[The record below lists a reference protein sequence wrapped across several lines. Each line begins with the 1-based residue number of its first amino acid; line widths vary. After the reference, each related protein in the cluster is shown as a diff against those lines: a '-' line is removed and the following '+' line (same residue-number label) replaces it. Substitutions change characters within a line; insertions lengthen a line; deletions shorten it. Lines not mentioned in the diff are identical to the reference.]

1 MAIYCWRC
9 SVITRSKVVDG
20 REVGSS
26 AVAAS
31 AYRSGLDLYDERRQE
46 REDYSRRH
54 GVVRDAG
61 EVLLPE
67 NAPEEY
73 RDREALW
80 NAVEAAER
88 AHNAQLAREIVIA
101 MPVELLDADRT
112 YDAIA
117 QLGHDYSQML
127 ANQGMCVQWDL
138 HDPDNTDRNPHIHI
152 LATMRG
158 IDEDGNWMPKTHK
171 EYLLRDPS
179 GELDDRYASSQERA
193 QLRDEGWQDVYSYRD
208 HGSRL
213 RLTADEAAE
222 RGLTNADRADR
233 HPVSRK
239 ADENDWNTPERF
251 EQWRRSWEDMC
262 NERLREIGREDQEI
276 SRLSYQE
283 RGIDRVPTIHEGSW
297 VCERER
303 EAMERAQL
311 EGREYAPVTD
321 IRTANLIIAE
331 TNDQIAELE
340 RDPIPSMEQ
349 EVFPQE
355 QEQEQESW
363 QQRAMVRELL
373 DHGWQART
381 DLLHPREATLEERDD
396 GQAEREAALEQHRTF
411 MDEVRERIEYARELA
426 REAIERARE
435 MLREL
440 PEHVR
445 ELVRD
450 IDGLIRAADHEREE
464 PAVERDVERA
474 HERDAIEREP
484 ESGRGD
490 DIDRGCAVGDD
501 EEQRGQER
509 EPEQEEGVMREY
521 ERAVDALDDA
531 REELE
536 RAREELER
544 ASQARRDDEQT
555 PEYQQWQDLKNR
567 MDLLQSNE
575 IHLDVNRDAVERY
588 RDELEEL
595 RQHPLRNF
603 KEIVQKVQD
612 IKMYQDRV
620 DERMERDGAL
630 REEID
635 QKRVLKQGHD
645 ALVAKEEQARER
657 ADRAQENLGQAQ
669 ERVYKVFFDSMGPQE
684 REQARE
690 EIYDPGREPLE
701 RVALRQQA
709 LEQQRAQERAQ
720 ERAAQERERAEQ
732 RIDKIVRVCWNCH
745 DRDLTPEEQR
755 EVERVVPRMEDWEME
770 EVHKRVGYV
779 PDSIDEVHERSRVV
793 EYEYEQ
799 EHDLFRER

>member
-31 AYRSGLDLYDERRQE
+31 AYRSGREMYDERRQE

-54 GVVRDAG
+54 GIVRDAG
-61 EVLLPE
+61 EVLLPD
-67 NAPEEY
+67 NAPDEY
-73 RDREALW
+73 RDREVLW
-80 NAVEAAER
+80 NAVEEAER

-117 QLGHDYSQML
+117 QLGHDYAQML
-127 ANQGMCVQWDL
+127 ADQGMCVQWDL
-138 HDPDNTDRNPHIHI
+138 HDPDNADRNPHIHI

-179 GELDDRYASSQERA
+179 GELDDRYANSQERA

-213 RLTADEAAE
+213 RLTADEAAD
-222 RGLTNADRADR
+222 RGLTNADRSDR

-311 EGREYAPVTD
+311 EGSDYVPVTD

-331 TNDQIAELE
+331 TNEQIAELE

-355 QEQEQESW
+355 QEQELEQESW
-363 QQRAMVRELL
+363 QQRAMVRELI
-373 DHGWQART
+373 DHGWQARNE
-381 DLLHPREATLEERDD
+381 LLRPREATLEERDD
-396 GQAEREAALEQHRTF
+396 GQSEREAALEQHRTF

-440 PEHVR
+440 PDQVR
-445 ELVRD
+445 EMVRTVEDLVREHSAQ
-450 IDGLIRAADHEREE
+450 RAGEEHEREE
-464 PAVERDVERA
+464 HDRPMALD
-474 HERDAIEREP
+474 
-484 ESGRGD
+484 RGD
-490 DIDRGCAVGDD
+490 DGDERQEEEREDQRAGDEQEQERSQEPDPGDD
-501 EEQRGQER
+501 ERER
-509 EPEQEEGVMREY
+509 TGVLLDY
-521 ERAVDALDDA
+521 ERAVDAYERALDQKA
-531 REELE
+531 EIKREWEEMDPGPAKEEFDGLPMDYGRLHNLDREIPELE
-536 RAREELER
+536 QEV
-544 ASQARRDDEQT
+544 DEM
-555 PEYQQWQDLKNR
+555 R
-567 MDLLQSNE
+567 S
-575 IHLDVNRDAVERY
+575 
-588 RDELEEL
+588 ELEEL
-595 RQHPLRNF
+595 REHPIRHVLAIREQVRALEEREQTLESKTIERGALQERIGM
-603 KEIVQKVQD
+603 KELLEERYNNAHWQ
-612 IKMYQDRV
+612 RV
-620 DERMERDGAL
+620 ELDERDTAANQ
-630 REEID
+630 EI
-635 QKRVLKQGHD
+635 
-645 ALVAKEEQARER
+645 ER
-657 ADRAQENLGQAQ
+657 AK
-669 ERVYKVFFDSMGPQE
+669 ERVYEVYYDRMDPQE

-690 EIYDPGREPLE
+690 EIHDPGPEPIWRTE
-701 RVALRQQA
+701 ARQRA
-709 LEQQRAQERAQ
+709 LEQQREQQ
-720 ERAAQERERAEQ
+720 REQARAEE
-732 RIDKIVRVCWNCH
+732 RINKVVRVCWNCH

-770 EVHKRVGYV
+770 EVHRRVGYV
-779 PDSIDEVHERSRVV
+779 PDSIDEVYERSHGVEY

-799 EHDLFRER
+799 ERDLYYER